1 MWCCFKAPKTKIPEV
16 SCCLEILEGPLE
28 KAEQSFSNTDALEVS
43 ERSED
48 PPVPDSTEVIT
59 DMVEPFVLDHST
71 ILMTECE
78 KPIN

>member
-1 MWCCFKAPKTKIPEV
+1 MWCCFKPPDTKIELVNIPKWLNNPETLDA
-16 SCCLEILEGPLE
+16 CL
-28 KAEQSFSNTDALEVS
+28 
-43 ERSED
+43 ED
-48 PPVPDSTEVIT
+48 PPTPITAPDSTEVFT

>member
-1 MWCCFKAPKTKIPEV
+1 MWCCFKPPDTKIELVNIPKWLNNPETLDA
-16 SCCLEILEGPLE
+16 CL
-28 KAEQSFSNTDALEVS
+28 
-43 ERSED
+43 ED
-48 PPVPDSTEVIT
+48 PPTPITSPDSTEVFT